1 MLSFAPD
8 FWPLFWA
15 ILGGAALLTVALSLL
30 VAAFSPTWFRPHH
43 RHQAASAPAGPAG
56 SAGRQVRHPHRG
68 RREVKTA

>member
-15 ILGGAALLTVALSLL
+15 ILGGAALVTVALSLL

-43 RHQAASAPAGPAG
+43 RHQPAPAGPD
-56 SAGRQVRHPHRG
+56 GRQARHPHRG